1 MYSLHH
7 KILQHPISKVLTRGS
22 SYRSIVFYKN
32 AAEKKDTEDKIQEL
46 TIKKVFTNPIV
57 TEVKPVTDFMRRKI
71 ITKITLK
78 NNPNQPYVKEFR
90 FRYNKFKTTYKGKL
104 KPNN

>member
-1 MYSLHH
+1 MYLCITRSYNT
-7 KILQHPISKVLTRGS
+7 SKVPDRGS
-22 SYRSIVFYKN
+22 SYRSIVYKCGR
-32 AAEKKDTEDKIQEL
+32 EKKIEDKIKEL
-46 TIKKVFTNPIV
+46 TDKKVFANPIV

-78 NNPNQPYVKEFR
+78 NNPNQPYVKGVSVP
-90 FRYNKFKTTYKGKL
+90 RYNKFKTTYKGKL